1 MLRYLLLI
9 PILLAGGLPR
19 AALAQASLDQVFLS
33 RGALSRGTLAEVGKN
48 EVKLDVN
55 GTPRTFQV
63 NEIARITFAN
73 EPSELNSARG
83 YVLQKN
89 FSLALTELRKLDPA
103 AQPREVIKQ
112 DIEFYKALCQARL
125 ALADS
130 GDKNAA
136 ITALTNFAGAAPHS
150 FHFYETAEVLGELAY
165 SLGKYADAAK
175 FYAALAAAPWPDY
188 QLRANAATGRA
199 LAADKQYAPAL
210 AKFEAVLSSSAS
222 TGDAPR
228 QKLLAVVG
236 KAICLAETGKAEAAL
251 AMAQGLIDKHEASDA
266 VLFARAYSAL
276 GRSYRKL
283 NKPKEALLAYLHV
296 DLLYSTDAESHA
308 ESLYH
313 LSKLWTEINKGDR
326 AAEAKAT
333 LDQRYPTSPWTKLP

>member
-9 PILLAGGLPR
+9 SILLAGGLPR
-19 AALAQASLDQVFLS
+19 AALAQAPLDQVFLS
-33 RGALSRGTLAEVGKN
+33 RGALSRGTLSEVGKN
-48 EVKLDVN
+48 EVKLEVG

-89 FSLALTELRKLDPA
+89 FSLALTELRKLNTSTIE
-103 AQPREVIKQ
+103 REVMKH

-125 ALADS
+125 ALTDS

-136 ITALTNFAGAAPHS
+136 ITALTSFAVSAPQS

-165 SLGKYADAAK
+165 SLGKYNDAAK
-175 FYAALAAAPWPDY
+175 YYTSLATAPWPDY

-199 LAADKQYAPAL
+199 LAADKHYAPAL
-210 AKFEAVLSSSAS
+210 AKFEAVLRSPA
-222 TGDAPR
+222 TAGDAPR
-228 QKLLAVVG
+228 QKLLATVG
-236 KAICLAETGKAEAAL
+236 KAVCLAETGKAEPAL
-251 AMAQGLIDKHEASDA
+251 ALVQELIDKHEPSDA
-266 VLFARAYSAL
+266 ALFAQAYSAL
-276 GRSYRKL
+276 GRCYRKL

-296 DLLYSTDAESHA
+296 DLLYSSDAEAHA
-308 ESLYH
+308 EALYN

-326 AAEAKAT
+326 AAEAKST